1 VLTLDSFAGG
11 GGASVGIEAALG
23 RSPDVAIN
31 HDEHAIAMHAINH
44 PKTRHLRQDVWS
56 VDLKREV
63 DGPLGFAWFSPTC
76 THFSRA
82 KGAALLDTK
91 TRGLAW
97 FVLRVAGTKR
107 PPLMMLE
114 NVSEFQTWGPLNR
127 RRRPIKAKAGITFD
141 RFVSQLRAL
150 GYVVEWRTLDAAD
163 YGAPTHRKRLFMVMR
178 HDGEPI
184 RWPSPTHG
192 PGRLP
197 YRTAAECV
205 DWSIPCPSIFDRKK
219 PHADATQRRLA
230 EGIRRYVLNGTP
242 YIVGDG
248 AHCLVQ
254 TGYGERKGQR
264 PRALD
269 LQAPLGTVVAGGAKH
284 ALVTAWLIKHY
295 GGVVGHDVHRPLGTI
310 TTQDH
315 HGVVACHLTQYNG
328 QSVGQPL
335 DEPLRTVTTKA
346 RFGLVQT
353 WLTQHLGEGPHVA
366 TVKGER
372 YQIADIGMRM
382 LSPRELATAQG
393 FGPDYIL
400 TGTQSQQI
408 ARVGN
413 SVSPPVAEALIRANV
428 RAERQQDLFRAV
440 S

>member
-1 VLTLDSFAGG
+1 MLTLDSFAGG
-11 GGASVGIEAALG
+11 GGASCAIEAALG

-31 HDEHAIAMHAINH
+31 HDEHAIAMHALNH
-44 PKTRHLRQDVWS
+44 PKTKHLRQDVWS
-56 VDLKREV
+56 VDLVR
-63 DGPLGFAWFSPTC
+63 DITGGPLGFAWFSPTC

-97 FVLRVAGTKR
+97 FVLRVAGIRR
-107 PPLMMLE
+107 PALIMLE

-141 RFVSQLRAL
+141 RFVAQLRAL

-178 HDGEPI
+178 CDGEAI
-184 RWPSPTHG
+184 RWPEPSHG

-197 YRTAAECV
+197 YRTAAECI
-205 DWSIPCPSIFDRKK
+205 DWTIPCPSIFDRKK
-219 PHADATQRRLA
+219 PLADATQRRIA
-230 EGIRRYVLNGTP
+230 EGIRRYVLGGTP
-242 YIVGDG
+242 YIVGNG
-248 AHCLVQ
+248 ARCLVQ

-269 LQAPLGTVVAGGAKH
+269 IQAPLGTVVAGGAKH
-284 ALVTAWLIKHY
+284 ALVSAWLIKHY
-295 GGVVGHDVHRPLGTI
+295 GGVVGHTVERPLGTI

-315 HGVVACHLTQYNG
+315 HGVVACHLTRERVERTESWLNG
-328 QSVGQPL
+328 
-335 DEPLRTVTTKA
+335 R
-346 RFGLVQT
+346 
-353 WLTQHLGEGPHVA
+353 LGDGPHD
-366 TVKGER
+366 VKTGGER
-372 YQIADIGMRM
+372 YAIGDITMRM
-382 LSPRELATAQG
+382 LAPRELARCQG
-393 FGPDYIL
+393 FGDDYIL

-408 ARVGN
+408 ARIGN
-413 SVSPPVAEALIRANV
+413 SVSPPPAEALIRANV
-428 RAERQQDLFRAV
+428 KSEAQQHLFKAV